1 MGNEASSS
9 VQNFRYPSGNVYT
22 GQLLGKKRHGTGQLT
37 WPDGARY
44 EGTFASDKLH
54 GQGKLVFPN
63 GSVYEGGFHENN
75 PQGNGQ
81 LTTRNGEVLR
91 GFFSFQGRSDRT
103 HVPVGKYQ
111 FSGQLIDSKT
121 SWSQPLNGPLALYLL
136 SGLVSLPNMNDPME
150 AMLPYAVATSAA
162 AGLTGESEKGGNGA
176 LPVAAVVQSLPSS
189 SDSISYGKHEQAFAA
204 KHKHDHVAA
213 DVFDPRLLLASVG
226 VPVNPVNTNAQ
237 RQRDIRAQEQHQQ
250 LQREFGG
257 GDNIPVATAVYR
269 PQ

>member
-22 GQLLGKKRHGTGQLT
+22 GQLVGKKRHGAGQLT

-44 EGTFASDKLH
+44 EGSFASDKLH
-54 GQGKLVFPN
+54 GQGRLVFPN

-81 LTTRNGEVLR
+81 LTTRNGEMLR

-103 HVPVGKYQ
+103 NVPVGKYH
-111 FSGQLIDSKT
+111 FSGQLIDTKT

-150 AMLPYAVATSAA
+150 AMLPYAVASFGAS
-162 AGLTGESEKGGNGA
+162 GESEKGGA

-189 SDSISYGKHEQAFAA
+189 SDSISYGKHEQAFTAR
-204 KHKHDHVAA
+204 HKHDHVAV
-213 DVFDPRLLLASVG
+213 DVLDPRLLLASVG

-237 RQRDIRAQEQHQQ
+237 RQRDIRAQEQQQ
-250 LQREFGG
+250 HMQRELNA